1 VLSIG
6 KLGADQAGYYERQV
20 ARGRDDYYSGK
31 GEAPGSW
38 TGRGAALLGL
48 QGTVDAARFNAMI
61 AGIDPSDPTLERP
74 LRDSRAAPK
83 VVGFDLT
90 FSAPKSVSVEFATQD
105 AATSAQLVAA
115 HESAV
120 AAALGY
126 IEDEAIRVRRGHG
139 GLRVESGDGVLAAA
153 YRHRMS
159 RSLDPQLHT
168 HVVCANVARGPDGRW
183 TALDGRPI
191 YQHARTAGFLYQAH
205 LRAEV
210 RDRLGWE
217 WGPVTNG
224 TAELMHVPAGILTE
238 FSRRR
243 HDITSAAEQI
253 IAEHETRHGPLS
265 DGARTAMLAD
275 LLRGP
280 RAQHLALATRERKH
294 FGDEHT
300 WRDEVLARASEHG
313 YDQATRD
320 AAVEDGRRRLEQAD
334 LRVDDPAGVR
344 EFGDELAGAGGLTQ
358 NTNAFDTR
366 DALREYAAA
375 AAQGAHVTTV
385 RDQVAVFA
393 SRGDVLQTAEGRL
406 TTADLVAA
414 ERRLIA
420 AAVGRAHAGTA
431 VVDERTIERAIARC
445 ERQLTDEQTTAVRA
459 VTTSGNGVDVIEAL
473 AGTGKTFTAAVM
485 RQVYEDAG
493 YHVIGVAPT
502 GRAVR
507 ELAEE
512 AGIAAWTIDRA
523 LITLERYDERLQP
536 GTVVVLDEAGMA
548 PTRLTERLLAQA
560 ADADAKVIV
569 IGDSGQL
576 VSVQAGGW
584 LRAVG
589 QQIGAHALT
598 QVLRQRDP
606 AERRALGRLHAGD
619 PDQYLRWADKHAR
632 VTVHLKQSGQRG
644 ALVHWQAAVAEHG
657 PAQAV
662 LIARRQDIRAVLNDA
677 ARADRRAA
685 GALGDDATY
694 GPVTI
699 AAGDRVICRRNDLD
713 VDVDNGTRG
722 TVRATH
728 PDQVVIETDAGVVRA
743 LPAGYVAE
751 HVELAYCLTG
761 HGMQGGT
768 VEHATVLATIS
779 DLTKGWSYT
788 ALSRARDTTRLHID
802 ASDTARALERDEIGG
817 ADRPER
823 PSREQALARVRA
835 RMLIR
840 DDEDLAVTQLPDA
853 PPAGRPDDPVV
864 RAAARNTVPDR
875 DIDPPQ
881 RNVGA
886 DASTTRLAELQAES
900 ALLMAQRTALP
911 LPQLR
916 ELDAIANE
924 RARVIGQRDDMAT
937 RLAALPEPPRRL
949 VGRSRDLHAA
959 ERARLAAAIQ
969 AAGQQLA
976 ALDTQVA
983 SLQRSVG
990 PHVAIRNERTG
1001 LDARIAELEHEAT
1014 VVRDVLADRAVAAR
1028 PAWARALFGERPEQY
1043 QRAEHWDRGVRDVAR
1058 YRIQHQLSDDTRGLG
1073 PEPAGTD
1080 ARSRWRRANRVLE
1093 QTQRRLGVE
1102 VDRDRDLHR
1111 DR

>member
-38 TGRGAALLGL
+38 TGRGAAILGL
-48 QGTVDAARFNAMI
+48 EGIVDADRFNAMI
-61 AGIDPSDPTLERP
+61 AGLDPSDPARP
-74 LRDSRAAPK
+74 LRDSRGTPK

-105 AATSAQLVAA
+105 SATSAQLVAA
-115 HESAV
+115 HERAV

-139 GLRVESGDGVLAAA
+139 GLQVERGDGVLAAA

-183 TALDGRPI
+183 TALDARPI

-224 TAELMHVPAGILTE
+224 TAELTHVPAGILTE

-243 HDITSAAEQI
+243 HDITAAAEQVI
-253 IAEHETRHGPLS
+253 GDHEAQHGPLS
-265 DGARTAMLAD
+265 EGARTAMLAE

-313 YDQATRD
+313 YNQTTRQ
-320 AAVEDGRRRLEQAD
+320 AAVDDGRRRLELAAT
-334 LRVDDPAGVR
+334 VGEDPAGLR
-344 EFGDELAGAGGLTQ
+344 ELGDELAGAAGLTQ

-375 AAQGAHVTTV
+375 AAQGARVGTV
-385 RDQVAVFA
+385 RDQAAGFA
-393 SRGDVLQTAEGRL
+393 ARGDVLQTAEGRL

-420 AAVGRAHAGTA
+420 AAVGRAHGGTA
-431 VVDERTIERAIARC
+431 VVDERTLERALARS
-445 ERQLTDEQTTAVRA
+445 ERALTDEQTAAVRA
-459 VTTSGNGVDVIEAL
+459 VTTSGNGVDIIEAL
-473 AGTGKTFTAAVM
+473 AGTGKTFTAAVV
-485 RQVYEDAG
+485 RHVYEDAG

-512 AGIAAWTIDRA
+512 AGIPAWTIDRA
-523 LITLERYDERLQP
+523 LISLERYDERLQP
-536 GTVVVLDEAGMA
+536 KAVVVLDEAGMA

-560 ADADAKVIV
+560 AGADAKVIA

-589 QQIGAHALT
+589 EQIGAHALT
-598 QVLRQRDP
+598 EVMRQRNP
-606 AERRALGRLHAGD
+606 TERRALGRLHAGD
-619 PDQYLRWADKHAR
+619 PEQYLRWADKHAR
-632 VTVHLKQSGQRG
+632 VTVHLKQSGQRA
-644 ALVHWQAAVAEHG
+644 ALTHWQAAVAEHG
-657 PAQAV
+657 PTQAV

-685 GALGDDATY
+685 GALGDDAIY

-728 PDQVVIETDAGVVRA
+728 PDHVVIETDAGVVRA
-743 LPAGYVAE
+743 LPTGYVAE

-802 ASDTARALERDEIGG
+802 ASDTARTLERDEIGG
-817 ADRPER
+817 ADRHEQ
-823 PSREQALARVRA
+823 PSREQVLARVRA
-835 RMLIR
+835 RMLVR
-840 DDEDLAVTQLPDA
+840 DDEDLAVTQLPHI
-853 PPAGRPDDPVV
+853 PPAGRSDD
-864 RAAARNTVPDR
+864 RALHTAAKDTVPDR
-875 DIDPPQ
+875 DGDAPQ
-881 RNVGA
+881 RDRRT
-886 DASTTRLAELQAES
+886 DASTARLAELQAKRDR
-900 ALLMAQRTALP
+900 LVAQRAALP
-911 LPQLR
+911 LPLLR
-916 ELDAIANE
+916 ELDAIAAE
-924 RARVIGQRDDMAT
+924 RARVSDQRDDIAR
-937 RLAALPEPPRRL
+937 RLAVLPEPTRRL
-949 VGRSRDLHAA
+949 LGRSPDPHAA
-959 ERARLAAAIQ
+959 ERARLIAAIH
-969 AAGQQLA
+969 AADQQLA
-976 ALDTQVA
+976 ALDAQATG
-983 SLQRSVG
+983 LQRSLG
-990 PHVAIRNERTG
+990 PHDAIRDERGG
-1001 LDARIAELEHEAT
+1001 LDARIAELEHEIT
-1014 VVRDVLADRAVAAR
+1014 LVRDEIADRVIATR

-1043 QRAEHWDRGVRDVAR
+1043 QRAQHWDRGVRDAAR
-1058 YRIQHQLSDDTRGLG
+1058 YRIQHAIPDDTVGLG
-1073 PEPAGTD
+1073 PEPTEGG
-1080 ARSRWRRANRVLE
+1080 ARRDWRQAQRVLD
-1093 QTQRRLGVE
+1093 QTQRRLGIPVE
-1102 VDRDRDLHR
+1102 RDRELGR